1 MHPVF
6 VARGPAF
13 KKNYSTNADIH
24 IKSVDVYELLCFI
37 LNLKPGQNN
46 GTLKYIKDII
56 DVNYFKNRN
65 NEKSYSFLK
74 KNILRPFLD
83 EINYL
88 SELNRNGHLYVVF
101 LILILIIFI
110 IFLHF
115 LTSYNSKFIF
125 QSSKNLISSF
135 NYRLNKINED
145 I

>member
-1 MHPVF
+1 M
-6 VARGPAF
+6 
-13 KKNYSTNADIH
+13 
-24 IKSVDVYELLCFI
+24 CFI
-37 LNLKPGQNN
+37 LNLKPGKNN

-56 DVNYFKNRN
+56 DVNYFKNHN

-88 SELNRNGHLYVVF
+88 NELNRNGHLYVVF